1 MSTPTESFSDSYAQ
15 ARAKFLQAAGAAG
28 LALTCYPLD
37 LPGVDGE
44 ALAIDA
50 AWQGPRDA
58 QRVLLVSSGVHG
70 VEGYCGSGAQTALLR
85 DAAWMAAVKQ
95 AGVAVLYLHALNPH
109 GFSHTRRVTQE
120 NVDLN
125 RNFQDFSRPLPANPA
140 YCKLHPRLLPPTWPP
155 TWGNRLAILG
165 LILTQGLRRLQ
176 TAISG
181 GQYERPD
188 GLFFGGTEPTWSHR
202 TLRRLLREHLGQARR
217 LAWMDLHTGL
227 GKSGDCERL
236 FMGTRE
242 QAEGYARANRWWGQR
257 TALMHLGS
265 ASSVSA
271 DLTGLLWVSALQEC
285 PQAEFTGIYME
296 FGTQSLLDVMYALRG
311 DHWLYQHAEAPAAL
325 KAQIKQRLRKAFYV
339 ETPQWQQAVVTEV
352 RQAALQALDGLS
364 R

>member
-15 ARAKFLQAAGAAG
+15 ARAKFLQAADAAG

-58 QRVLLVSSGVHG
+58 QCVLLVSSGVHG

-85 DAAWMAAVKQ
+85 DAAWMQAVKQ

-140 YCKLHPRLLPPTWPP
+140 YCKLHPRLLPPIWPP
-155 TWGNRLAILG
+155 TLGNRLAILG

-188 GLFFGGTEPTWSHR
+188 GLFFGGSAPSWSNL
-202 TLRRLLREHLGQARR
+202 TLRRVLREQLGQARR

-227 GKSGDCERL
+227 GKSGHCERIL
-236 FMGTRE
+236 MGTRD
-242 QAEGYARANRWWGQR
+242 QAETCARANRWWGQG
-257 TALMHLGS
+257 TALTHLGS
-265 ASSVSA
+265 AASVSA
-271 DLTGLLWVSALQEC
+271 DLNGLVWVAALQEC
-285 PQAEFTGIYME
+285 PQAEFTGMYME
-296 FGTQSLLDVMYALRG
+296 FGTQPLLEVMHALRG

-325 KAQIKQRLRKAFYV
+325 KSEIKQRLRKAFYV
-339 ETPQWQQAVVTEV
+339 DTPQWQQAVLTEV
-352 RQAALQALDGLS
+352 RQAALQALDGLV